1 MRCAS
6 VSPTLGSNQMRMI
19 KVFANV
25 TLKTTLFGME
35 KIASVMLTKDS
46 SMTDKV
52 VVNVQKI
59 HLCLILLK
67 AAKAVTKE
75 R

>member
-6 VSPTLGSNQMRMI
+6 VSLTLGSNQTRMI

-25 TLKTTLFGME
+25 TLKTTLFGMG

-59 HLCLILLK
+59 HLSLILLK
-67 AAKAVTKE
+67 AAKAVMKE